1 MERLLFILV
10 AVVTVIQ
17 ANEFTCDM
25 MRDDHLQQ
33 TRMGFQ
39 INTGSNVYQPG
50 GQVKGQ
56 YEVINIIYSRL

>member
-1 MERLLFILV
+1 MGGLLLLLLTNLL
-10 AVVTVIQ
+10 AVCY

-39 INTGSNVYQPG
+39 INTGSNIYQPG
-50 GQVKGQ
+50 GQVKGR
-56 YEVINIIYSRL
+56 YLCEII